1 MSYQTKKTITS
12 LVASLII
19 LVSYCLNIYNHY
31 KAGNIIENDLQF
43 WAKQMVTY
51 IVVGVIVT
59 IVLHIVF
66 HIYLSINLAI
76 KEEIKDDKA
85 INRKLELEM
94 VEDEMDKLIE
104 LKSMRV
110 GYIVVSTG
118 FVSSLVYLALGGSV
132 VIVLNIMYL
141 SFFIGS
147 LSEGLSNLFFYF
159 RGVRNG

>member
-12 LVASLII
+12 LMASLII
-19 LVSYCLNIYNHY
+19 LVSYCLSIYNQY
-31 KAGNIIENDLQF
+31 KAGNILENDLQF
-43 WAKQMVTY
+43 WAKQMVIY
-51 IVVGVIVT
+51 IIVGVVVT

-110 GYIVVSTG
+110 GYIIVSIG
-118 FVSSLVYLALGGSV
+118 FVSSLVYLAFGGNI

-141 SFFIGS
+141 SFFMGS
-147 LSEGLSNLFFYF
+147 LSEGLSNLFFYYK
-159 RGVRNG
+159 GVRNG

>member
-1 MSYQTKKTITS
+1 MTYQTKKTITS
-12 LVASLII
+12 LIASLII
-19 LVSYCLNIYNHY
+19 LVSYCLSVSNQFSEGKPLNT
-31 KAGNIIENDLQF
+31 DLQF

-51 IVVGVIVT
+51 IVVGVVVT

-85 INRKLELEM
+85 INHKLELEM
-94 VEDEMDKLIE
+94 IEDEMDKLIE

-110 GYIVVSTG
+110 GYIVVSIG
-118 FVSSLVYLALGGSV
+118 FVSSLVYLAFGGD
-132 VIVLNIMYL
+132 IILVLNSMYL

-159 RGVRNG
+159 KGVRNG

>member
-1 MSYQTKKTITS
+1 MTYQTKKTITS

-19 LVSYCLNIYNHY
+19 LVSYCLSIYNHY
-31 KAGNIIENDLQF
+31 KAGNIIENDLQY

-76 KEEIKDDKA
+76 KEQSKDDKE

-94 VEDEMDKLIE
+94 IEDEMDKLIE

-110 GYIVVSTG
+110 GYIVVSVG
-118 FVSSLVYLALGGSV
+118 FVSSLVYLAFGGNIV
-132 VIVLNIMYL
+132 FVLNIMYL
-141 SFFIGS
+141 SFFVGS
-147 LSEGLSNLFFYF
+147 LSEGLSNLYFYF
-159 RGVRNG
+159 KGVRNG

>member
-1 MSYQTKKTITS
+1 MTYQTKKTITS

-19 LVSYCLNIYNHY
+19 LVSYCLSIYNHY
-31 KAGNIIENDLQF
+31 KAGNIIENDLQY

-76 KEEIKDDKA
+76 KEQSKDDKE

-94 VEDEMDKLIE
+94 IEDEMDKLIE

-110 GYIVVSTG
+110 GYIVVSVG
-118 FVSSLVYLALGGSV
+118 FVSSLVYLAFGGNIV
-132 VIVLNIMYL
+132 VVLNIMYL
-141 SFFIGS
+141 SFFVGS

-159 RGVRNG
+159 KGVRNG

>member
-1 MSYQTKKTITS
+1 MTYQTKKTITS

-19 LVSYCLNIYNHY
+19 LVSYCLSIYNYY

-76 KEEIKDDKA
+76 KEEIKDDKT
-85 INRKLELEM
+85 INRKIELEM

-110 GYIVVSTG
+110 GYIVVSIG
-118 FVSSLVYLALGGSV
+118 FVTSLVYLAFGGNIV
-132 VIVLNIMYL
+132 LVLNIMYL
-141 SFFIGS
+141 SFFVGS
-147 LSEGLSNLFFYF
+147 LTEGISNLFFYF
-159 RGVRNG
+159 KGVRNG

>member
-1 MSYQTKKTITS
+1 MTYQTKKTITS

-19 LVSYCLNIYNHY
+19 LVSYCLSIYNHY
-31 KAGNIIENDLQF
+31 KAGNIIENDLQY

-76 KEEIKDDKA
+76 KEQSKDDKE

-94 VEDEMDKLIE
+94 IEDEMDKLIE

-110 GYIVVSTG
+110 GYIVVS
-118 FVSSLVYLALGGSV
+118 V
-132 VIVLNIMYL
+132 
-141 SFFIGS
+141 
-147 LSEGLSNLFFYF
+147 
-159 RGVRNG
+159 

>member
-1 MSYQTKKTITS
+1 MTYQTKKTITS

-19 LVSYCLNIYNHY
+19 LVSYCLSIYNHY

-51 IVVGVIVT
+51 IVIGVIVT

-66 HIYLSINLAI
+66 HIYLSINIAI

-85 INRKLELEM
+85 INRKLEFEM

-110 GYIVVSTG
+110 GYIVVSIG
-118 FVSSLVYLALGGSV
+118 FVTSLVYLAFGGNIV
-132 VIVLNIMYL
+132 LVLNIMYL
-141 SFFIGS
+141 SFFVGS
-147 LSEGLSNLFFYF
+147 LSEGISNLFFYF
-159 RGVRNG
+159 KGIRNG

>member
-1 MSYQTKKTITS
+1 MTYQTKKTITS

-19 LVSYCLNIYNHY
+19 LVSYCLSIYNHY
-31 KAGNIIENDLQF
+31 KAGNIIENDLQY

-76 KEEIKDDKA
+76 KEQSKDDKE

-94 VEDEMDKLIE
+94 IEDEMDKLIE

-110 GYIVVSTG
+110 GYIVVSVG
-118 FVSSLVYLALGGSV
+118 FVSSLVYLAFGGNIV
-132 VIVLNIMYL
+132 VVLNIMYL
-141 SFFIGS
+141 SFFVGS
-147 LSEGLSNLFFYF
+147 LSEGLSNLYFYF
-159 RGVRNG
+159 KGVRNG

>member
-1 MSYQTKKTITS
+1 MTYQTKKTITS
-12 LVASLII
+12 LIASLII
-19 LVSYCLNIYNHY
+19 LVSYCLSVSNQFS
-31 KAGNIIENDLQF
+31 KGNTMNTDLQF

-51 IVVGVIVT
+51 IVVGVVVT

-85 INRKLELEM
+85 INHKLELEM
-94 VEDEMDKLIE
+94 IEDEMDKLIE

-110 GYIVVSTG
+110 GYIVVSIG
-118 FVSSLVYLALGGSV
+118 FVSSLVFLAFGGN
-132 VIVLNIMYL
+132 IILVLNIMYL

-147 LSEGLSNLFFYF
+147 FSEGLSNLFFYF
-159 RGVRNG
+159 KGVRNG

>member
-1 MSYQTKKTITS
+1 MTYQTKKTITS

-19 LVSYCLNIYNHY
+19 LVSYCLSIYNHY
-31 KAGNIIENDLQF
+31 KAGNI
-43 WAKQMVTY
+43 
-51 IVVGVIVT
+51 GVIVT

-76 KEEIKDDKA
+76 KEQSKDDKE

-94 VEDEMDKLIE
+94 IEDEMDKLIE

-110 GYIVVSTG
+110 GYIVVSVG
-118 FVSSLVYLALGGSV
+118 FVSSLVYLAFGGNIV
-132 VIVLNIMYL
+132 VVLNIMYL
-141 SFFIGS
+141 SFFVGS

-159 RGVRNG
+159 KGVRNG